1 MKRSEERFNS
11 RPDPVGQDPVV
22 PIICLMGPTASGK
35 TDLAIQLAE
44 QHNCELISVDSAL
57 VYRGLDIGSA
67 KPDYPHHLVDIR
79 DPSQAYSAADFVVDA
94 TRAINDIRGRGKT
107 PLLVGG
113 TMLYFRALLEGLAD
127 MPAADPAIR
136 AKIELE
142 AAAHGW
148 PHVHEA
154 LAKVDPQSAER
165 IHPNHSQ
172 RIGRALEVYRASGI
186 TMTEWFARQKTG
198 SVQTGSVQTG
208 SVQTGSG
215 LELKRPSGRFNS
227 RPDPV
232 GQDPVVQLAI
242 CPSDREVLHRRISV
256 RFEQMMEQGFLD
268 EVRALHGRPDLHPA
282 LPAIRAVGYRQL
294 WQHLDGEYSLAEAVE
309 KGIAATRQ
317 LAKRQLTWLRK
328 WADLEWIYTDS
339 AGNLCEKGLS
349 EEFMGLS
356 GEKPL
361 ALALKFIGQAP

>member
-1 MKRSEERFNS
+1 
-11 RPDPVGQDPVV
+11 
-22 PIICLMGPTASGK
+22 MGPTASGK

-44 QHNCELISVDSAL
+44 HLDCELISVDSAL

-67 KPDYPHHLVDIR
+67 KPEYPHHLVDIR
-79 DPSQAYSAADFVVDA
+79 DPAEGYSAAEFVKDA
-94 TRAINDIRGRGKT
+94 TRLIEDITTRGKT

-136 AKIELE
+136 ARIELE
-142 AAAHGW
+142 AATHGW
-148 PHVHEA
+148 PHVHAE
-154 LAKVDPQSAER
+154 LARVDPESAAR

-186 TMTEWFARQKTG
+186 TMTEWFARQKAFIKG
-198 SVQTGSVQTG
+198 SDSMKIME
-208 SVQTGSG
+208 S
-215 LELKRPSGRFNS
+215 
-227 RPDPV
+227 DPLIH
-232 GQDPVVQLAI
+232 PLIQLAI
-242 CPSDREVLHRRISV
+242 CPTDRKVLHRRIAQ
-256 RFEQMMEQGFLD
+256 RFEQMMAAGFLE
-268 EVRALHGRPDLHPA
+268 EVRTLYQREDLHPG

-294 WQHLDGEYSLAEAVE
+294 WQHLAGECSLDEGVE

-328 WADLEWIYTDS
+328 WPDLGWIYTDP
-339 AGNLCEKGLS
+339 AGNLSEQGLS
-349 EEFMGLS
+349 EEFVGLT

-361 ALALKFIGQAP
+361 ALALKYLGKPPL